1 MFVLSVIFTFNSKAN
16 IQITSKMK
24 VKTKKNIFRS
34 DCPISSAL
42 DLFGDKWSLLVIRD
56 LVYFGERTF
65 KDFSGAAENISSARL
80 SDRLCKLESLE
91 LVIKSNHPTN
101 KKVYL
106 YTLTPKGM
114 DLFPVIAEY
123 VKWSNKYLNE
133 HIAEP
138 AKEFAKN
145 LEKDREGTLNK
156 FMKR

>member
-1 MFVLSVIFTFNSKAN
+1 MITFTFDSKAN
-16 IQITSKMK
+16 IIITSNMK
-24 VKTKKNIFRS
+24 VKNNKNNFRS

-42 DLFGDKWSLLVIRD
+42 DLFGDKWSLLIIRD

-65 KDFSGAAENISSARL
+65 KDFANAAERISTARL

-91 LVIKSNHPTN
+91 LITKSKHPTN

-106 YTLTPKGM
+106 YNLTEKGM

-123 VKWSNKYLNE
+123 VRWSNKYLND

-138 AKEFAKN
+138 AKVVAQN
-145 LEKDREGTLNK
+145 LERDREGTLHQ
-156 FMKR
+156 FMNR

>member
-1 MFVLSVIFTFNSKAN
+1 
-16 IQITSKMK
+16 MK
-24 VKTKKNIFRS
+24 VKGKENNFRS

-65 KDFSGAAENISSARL
+65 KDFSNAAEHISSARL
-80 SDRLCKLESLE
+80 ADRLCKLEALD
-91 LVIKSNHPTN
+91 LLIKSNHPTN
-101 KKVYL
+101 KKVYI

-123 VKWSNKYLNE
+123 VKWSNKYLND
-133 HIAEP
+133 HINEP
-138 AKEFAKN
+138 AKQFAQN
-145 LEKDREGTLNK
+145 LEADREKTLNQ

>member
-1 MFVLSVIFTFNSKAN
+1 MKA
-16 IQITSKMK
+16 IKD
-24 VKTKKNIFRS
+24 KKNFRS

-42 DLFGDKWSLLVIRD
+42 DLFGDKWSLLIIRD

-65 KDFSGAAENISSARL
+65 KDFSGAAEKISTARL
-80 SDRLCKLESLE
+80 SDRLCKLENLE
-91 LVIKSNHPTN
+91 LITKSNHPTN

-106 YTLTPKGM
+106 YNLTAKGM

-123 VKWSNKYLNE
+123 IKWSNKYLND

-138 AKEFAKN
+138 AKQFAQN
-145 LEKDREGTLNK
+145 LETDREGTLSQ

>member
-1 MFVLSVIFTFNSKAN
+1 ME
-16 IQITSKMK
+16 
-24 VKTKKNIFRS
+24 VKKEKKIFRS

-42 DLFGDKWSLLVIRD
+42 DLFGDKWSLLIIRD

-65 KDFSGAAENISSARL
+65 KDFSNAAEKISSARL
-80 SDRLCKLESLE
+80 ADRLCKLDKLE
-91 LVIKSNHPTN
+91 LITKSKHPTN

-106 YTLTPKGM
+106 YSLTNKGL

-123 VKWSNKYLNE
+123 VSWSNKYLND

-138 AKEFAKN
+138 GKEFAKN
-145 LEKDREGTLNK
+145 LENNREETLNQ